1 MAFLEIIPVTLSE
14 LNLLRNLS
22 INTFIETFGAQ
33 NSEANIQHYLASQMS
48 VTQLKKELQ
57 SANSDFYFAY
67 FNDTLVGYLKLN
79 YPLVKLEKTEKE
91 KTFEIQ
97 RIYLLK
103 AFQRRGF
110 GKELFEKAV
119 TVGKSKGYKKLTLGV
134 WEHNTPALAF
144 YKKLGLTIFD
154 QHIFLL
160 GSDPQTDLLLQLE
173 I

>member
-33 NSEANIQHYLASQMS
+33 NTEANIQHYLASQMS

-134 WEHNTPALAF
+134 WEHNNPALAF

-154 QHIFLL
+154 
-160 GSDPQTDLLLQLE
+160 
-173 I
+173 

>member
-1 MAFLEIIPVTLSE
+1 MAFLEIIPVTSSE

-33 NSEANIQHYLASQMS
+33 NTEANIQHYLASQMS

-110 GKELFEKAV
+110 
-119 TVGKSKGYKKLTLGV
+119 
-134 WEHNTPALAF
+134 
-144 YKKLGLTIFD
+144 
-154 QHIFLL
+154 
-160 GSDPQTDLLLQLE
+160 
-173 I
+173 